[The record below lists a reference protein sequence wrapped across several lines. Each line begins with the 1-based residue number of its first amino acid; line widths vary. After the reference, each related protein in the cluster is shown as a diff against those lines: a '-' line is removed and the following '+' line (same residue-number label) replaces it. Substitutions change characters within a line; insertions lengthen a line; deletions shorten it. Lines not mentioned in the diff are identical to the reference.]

1 MVNRFQR
8 GGVFR
13 DGKNKNVW
21 KGTFRLDELNA
32 KGKRIP
38 VKVTL
43 GTIKELPT
51 KAAARKKLADVMDER
66 MKQSAVSTS
75 VKKFSVLV
83 GEWKE
88 TEGVTLGRSTLAN
101 YSNTLRACVLPTFKD
116 RDIKTINRKAI
127 QDFLTKQAKTY
138 SKSYLKSMRVTLC
151 MTLAWAEQNGY
162 IQQPNGWLDGIRLP
176 RETHGRKITR
186 TELKP
191 EQTLA
196 FVARM
201 KEPYSTLVL
210 LVASVGLRGEAAVGL
225 QPTDLDKENVLHV
238 RRVIYN
244 GKAESLEKEEQFPL
258 DAVVHA
264 DLLRRLRTQGAG
276 AKWILHSRAGT
287 PINLGNARRRHLH
300 PTAATIGV
308 VIGGW
313 HDFRHTLVR
322 SLRRAG
328 VNPVVISGVVGHKSV
343 ELAPEVYDRADRND
357 IRLALGVMGKQLL
370 PSVLPTDSVK

>member
-1 MVNRFQR
+1 MHY
-8 GGVFR
+8 
-13 DGKNKNVW
+13 
-21 KGTFRLDELNA
+21 
-32 KGKRIP
+32 
-38 VKVTL
+38 
-43 GTIKELPT
+43 
-51 KAAARKKLADVMDER
+51 AAARNKLTQVMDER
-66 MKQSAVSTS
+66 MKQGAVSTN
-75 VKKFSVLV
+75 VKKFSALV
-83 GEWKE
+83 EEWKE

-127 QDFLTKQAKTY
+127 QDFLAKQAKTY

-210 LVASVGLRGEAAVGL
+210 LVASIGLRGEAAVGL

-244 GKAESLEKEEQFPL
+244 GKVESLEKEEQFPL

-276 AKWILHSRAGT
+276 AEWILHSRAGT
-287 PINLGNARRRHLH
+287 PIKLGNARRRHLH
-300 PTAATIGV
+300 PTAAAIGV

-370 PSVLPTDSVK
+370 PTVLPAESVN

>member
-1 MVNRFQR
+1 MERTSSRAGVSPSEVWRLSRRTVSTATQR
-8 GGVFR
+8 KPLTTAALAYDAAHETHR
-13 DGKNKNVW
+13 
-21 KGTFRLDELNA
+21 
-32 KGKRIP
+32 
-38 VKVTL
+38 
-43 GTIKELPT
+43 
-51 KAAARKKLADVMDER
+51 KAAPAPARKKLAHVMDER

-83 GEWKE
+83 GKWKE
-88 TEGVTLGRSTLAN
+88 TEGVTLGRSRWQTTATL
-101 YSNTLRACVLPTFKD
+101 YGLCVLPTFKD

-176 RETHGRKITR
+176 RETPGRKITR

-210 LVASVGLRGEAAVGL
+210 LLPSVGLRGEAAVGL

-300 PTAATIGV
+300 PTAAAIGV
-308 VIGGW
+308 VIG
-313 HDFRHTLVR
+313 
-322 SLRRAG
+322 AG
-328 VNPVVISGVVGHKSV
+328 TISG
-343 ELAPEVYDRADRND
+343 
-357 IRLALGVMGKQLL
+357 IRWYARCAGQA
-370 PSVLPTDSVK
+370 